1 MCRAGVSP
9 LAGAAAI
16 WNCAA
21 IMIGNMLTL
30 LGGLGL
36 FLFGMQTMTEALRAL
51 ASTRARQVLAGFTR
65 TPMSGAVTGALT
77 TAVIQSSSATMVTT
91 VGFVGAGML
100 GFGQALGILYGA
112 SVGTTITGWMVL
124 LLGVKLQLSVAALP
138 VLFLAALAR
147 VVLRGQAARAA
158 GAAVGLALVFLGIG
172 LMQEGLAQ
180 WEDGLR
186 PSALPDAAGLVGLL
200 QLAGIGIAVT
210 LVTQSSSAG
219 VAGALVLLG
228 AGALDFGQAAALVAG
243 MHVGTS
249 FTAVLAAVGGTH
261 AVRQT
266 ALANVLYHMVTG
278 ALGLALV
285 ELAGSLPV
293 ADAQVRLLVF
303 HTGFNL
309 LGTLLMLPL
318 TARFAALVE
327 RLVPAPADT
336 PDLALLDPSLLGDA
350 GAALD
355 TSAAVLIR
363 ARARLFAALADA
375 LEAGPPPGQQQ
386 PEPAAARAALAPVL
400 DDLQGYLERIA
411 IAPDRTADL
420 ARLQALTL
428 HLDHLRRLHARAGQ
442 GARLRALCQDPRLV
456 RYRALVAASL
466 RATASPEAGLRPT
479 PEALVR
485 QARAQARLVRVI
497 ARLGRMEG
505 QVRHAVM
512 RHAPHVLGLT
522 PAGVFRLSD
531 AIRWLRRSAGHAER
545 LLGHE
550 AEAAAALP
558 ALAAGSTTP

>member
-1 MCRAGVSP
+1 MSP
-9 LAGAAAI
+9 LAGALAI

-36 FLFGMQTMTEALRAL
+36 FLFGMQTMTDALRAL
-51 ASTRARQVLAGFTR
+51 ASTGARQVLARFTR
-65 TPMSGAVTGALT
+65 TPLSGAVTGALT

-158 GAAVGLALVFLGIG
+158 AAAAGLALVFLGIG

-180 WEDGLR
+180 WEAGLR
-186 PSALPDAAGLVGLL
+186 PSALPDAAGIVGLL
-200 QLAGIGIAVT
+200 QLAGIGIVVT

-228 AGALDFGQAAALVAG
+228 AGALGFGQAAALVAG

-266 ALANVLYHMVTG
+266 ALANVLYHVVTG
-278 ALGLALV
+278 ALALALV
-285 ELAGSLPV
+285 GLAAGLPV

-309 LGTLLMLPL
+309 LGTMLMLPL

-327 RLVPAPADT
+327 WLVPAPAHA
-336 PDLALLDPSLLGDA
+336 PDLALLDPSLLGDP

-355 TSAAVLIR
+355 TAAAVLVR

-375 LEAGPPPGQQQ
+375 LAAGTPPGQL
-386 PEPAAARAALAPVL
+386 PEPATSRAALAPVL

-411 IAPDRTADL
+411 IAPDRTAEL

-428 HLDHLRRLHARAGQ
+428 HLDHLRRLHARTGQ
-442 GARLRALCQDPRLV
+442 GARLRALCQEPRLA
-456 RYRALVAASL
+456 RHRALVAAAL
-466 RATASPEAGLRPT
+466 RATAAPEPDLRST
-479 PEALVR
+479 PEALAR
-485 QARAQARLVRVI
+485 QARAQARLLRVI

-505 QVRHAVM
+505 QVRHVVQ

-531 AIRWLRRSAGHAER
+531 AIRWLRRSAAHAER

-550 AEAAAALP
+550 AEAAPALP
-558 ALAAGSTTP
+558 APPVDDATA